1 MKVLVTGGAGFIGAQ
16 VGRALQER
24 GDALLVLDNFNAY
37 YDPKLKRAR
46 VCHLLAPNTTVIRL
60 DITDGERL
68 TACFQKLRPEAV
80 IHLAAW
86 PGVRPSRSFA
96 SLYSSQN
103 VLGTV
108 NVFEACKTAGVSR
121 VLYASSSSVY
131 GPSAPVP
138 SPEDAAQNTPP
149 SGYGVSK
156 RAGELYAE
164 LYHRLDDLSITC
176 LRYFTVYGPWHRPD
190 MGLMR
195 FTESIVQ
202 GRSLRLFAR
211 SADGREVR
219 RGFTDVR
226 DIVRGTLLALDRHH
240 PFAIV
245 NMGSGDA
252 VPLRRVVAAL
262 EAAIGQP
269 AKITEQVLPA
279 NEEVQTAADGT
290 RARDLLGFSPS
301 TRVEEGVQPFVS
313 WYLEEYQRLFPS
325 GLTPSQY
332 WKE

>member
-1 MKVLVTGGAGFIGAQ
+1 MKVLVTGGAGFIGAH
-16 VGRALQER
+16 VGQALQKR
-24 GDALLVLDNFNAY
+24 GDALIVLDNFNTY
-37 YDPKLKRAR
+37 YDPKLKQAR
-46 VCHLLAPNTTVIRL
+46 LTHLLDPDTRVISL

-68 TACFQKLRPEAV
+68 TRCLRELRPEAV

-86 PGVRPSRSFA
+86 PGVHPSRRFP
-96 SLYSSQN
+96 SLYSSAN

-108 NVFEACKTAGVSR
+108 NVFEACKVAGVSR
-121 VLYASSSSVY
+121 ILFASSSSVY

-138 SPEDAAQNTPP
+138 SSEDAAQSTPP

-164 LYHRLDDLSITC
+164 LYHRLDGLQITC
-176 LRYFTVYGPWHRPD
+176 LRYFTAYGTWYRPD
-190 MGLMR
+190 MGLWR
-195 FTESIVQ
+195 FTESIVK
-202 GRSLRLFAR
+202 RRPLRLFVR

-219 RGFTDVR
+219 RGFTDIR
-226 DIVRGTLLALDRHH
+226 DVVRGTLLALDRHH

-245 NMGSGDA
+245 NMGSGDS

-262 EAAIGQP
+262 EAATGRSANIS
-269 AKITEQVLPA
+269 EQVLPA

-290 RARDLLGFSPS
+290 RARDLLGFAPS

-313 WYLEEYQRLFPS
+313 WYLKEYQRLFPS

-332 WKE
+332 WAE